1 MANFDSGTHTWEG
14 TAPPFGSR
22 DGGRALSERIRLWG
36 WAEAVGCR
44 GKLGWARRRAGRLR
58 ARAGPAVTCRQCL
71 SGAGREQLGLFQ
83 LRSPEARAFLPAGIC
98 RAGRRAQAW
107 LEHEQVLVGP
117 EALLRDG
124 LRGCQALP

>member
-1 MANFDSGTHTWEG
+1 MGGDSSTFWIPGWRQGPERAHSALGLGRGCGLPWQVGVGQEEGWE
-14 TAPPFGSR
+14 TAG
-22 DGGRALSERIRLWG
+22 
-36 WAEAVGCR
+36 
-44 GKLGWARRRAGRLR
+44 
-58 ARAGPAVTCRQCL
+58 TCRSCCHLQVM
-71 SGAGREQLGLFQ
+71 SVWRGQGREQLGLFQ

-98 RAGRRAQAW
+98 RASRRAQAW